1 MLYTDTW
8 AKWRKGQKE
17 NEANIKRLQLKR
29 SWMQEMFDKASQE
42 LRQAREKQDVNQ
54 IQKLE
59 WEIKDIISQ
68 TRQIINTPIWNF
80 DMDLDWERVDTEPS
94 IETA

>member
-42 LRQAREKQDVNQ
+42 LRQARERQDVNQ

-80 DMDLDWERVDTEPS
+80 NMALDWERVDTEPS